1 MGSVGLNSI
10 QNSVFLTSSQEMQTL
25 LVDGDPLTSKTW
37 GVYTWRKKGS
47 YSRYNKRLKT
57 AWHEL
62 HKELDD

>member
-1 MGSVGLNSI
+1 
-10 QNSVFLTSSQEMQTL
+10 MQTL